1 MRVSLAQL
9 LLEEFIDFGGDFF
22 DFIGMRDV
30 MSGLFLQVED
40 FVLEAAILIHEM
52 LNVFLVPLL
61 SDLKRMMSA
70 HHSLLLDLVSAL
82 LDDFVLEPFVGACHT
97 AHVSS
102 WLDETHLLSNVLLD
116 HMTYLLALLE

>member
-9 LLEEFIDFGGDFF
+9 LTEEFIDFGGDCF
-22 DFIGMRDV
+22 DFIRMCDV

-40 FVLEAAILIHEM
+40 FVLETAILIDEM

-61 SDLKRMMSA
+61 SDLKRLVSA
-70 HHSLLLDLVSAL
+70 LHSLLLDLESAL
-82 LDDFVLEPFVGACHT
+82 LDDSVLEPFVGERHS